1 MNFHAMK
8 NTVLKL
14 TDQQIKELQEIAKA
28 LDNHYQIEK
37 IICFGAINNSS
48 KYKTCFDEPK
58 SSSETFYYL
67 LVLTKEVTRIEHAM
81 QDYINKLFPGTFI
94 LQHGQETVMKA
105 VYNYD
110 LFFLNTCLNGV
121 LVFTKDGFT
130 MIPEFDTKKADEAA
144 SKDKEAY
151 KRFYNLAAGF
161 LESAFICLEN
171 DFDNNVIFLLHQA
184 VEQGCRALIRLFTGY
199 RSDIHNISRLLD
211 LCSCFSQEP
220 SILFRRHFSN
230 EKHLFRILSSSYTDN
245 RYKDNYQVVDH
256 EADLLCTQ
264 VQAFLDLIQELAK
277 KETAP
282 GTAKTTV
289 ETSAEVVDYSPALPA
304 SL

>member
-1 MNFHAMK
+1 MK

-110 LFFLNTCLNGV
+110 LFFLNACLNGV
-121 LVFTKDGFT
+121 LIYTSDGFT
-130 MIPEFDTKKADEAA
+130 MIPDYEEAKSKEA
-144 SKDKEAY
+144 VLKDKEAFERIY
-151 KRFYNLAAGF
+151 KLACGF

-171 DFDNNVIFLLHQA
+171 NFDNNVIFLLHQA

-211 LCSCFSQEP
+211 FCNCFSPEP
-220 SILFRRHFSN
+220 SRLFRRHFSK
-230 EKHLFRILSSSYTDN
+230 EKHLFRVLATSYSDA
-245 RYKDNYQVVDH
+245 RYKDNYQVLDH

-264 VQAFLDLIQELAK
+264 VQAFLDLIKELAK
-277 KETAP
+277 KETVQ
-282 GTAKTTV
+282 GTARTTV
-289 ETSAEVVDYSPALPA
+289 EVRAEVVDYSPALPA

>member
-1 MNFHAMK
+1 MK
-8 NTVLKL
+8 NEQIKL
-14 TDQQIKELQEIAKA
+14 TDSQSLEVQHIAKA
-28 LDNHYQIEK
+28 LNNQYQIEK
-37 IICFGAINNSS
+37 IICFGVLSRNSS
-48 KYKTCFDEPK
+48 DNTCFID
-58 SSSETFYYL
+58 SSSLSSNTYYL
-67 LVLTKEVTRIEHAM
+67 LVMTKDITRIEHTM

-94 LQHGQETVMKA
+94 LQHGQETVINA
-105 VYNYD
+105 VFKYD
-110 LFFLNTCLNGV
+110 LFFLKTCLNGV

-130 MIPEFDTKKADEAA
+130 MIPEFDTAKANEAI
-144 SKDKEAY
+144 SKDREAF
-151 KRFYNLAAGF
+151 KHIFNLASGF
-161 LESAFICLEN
+161 MESAWTCLEN

-211 LCSCFSQEP
+211 FCNCFSPEP
-220 SILFRRHFSN
+220 LALFRRRFAK
-230 EKHLFRILSSSYTDN
+230 EKHLFRVLSTSYSDA

-264 VQAFLDLIQELAK
+264 VQAFLDLIEELAK

-282 GTAKTTV
+282 GTAKDAASI
-289 ETSAEVVDYSPALPA
+289 SAEAAEYSPALPV